1 MVQLEPKTQPCA
13 AFTCQFVFGQRL
25 NNELIFATFARLLCC
40 TCGACHVAL
49 CESCLSL
56 LLLLLLPRSESL
68 DPLCTC
74 RNSTPGRL
82 LTDRKTR
89 KCHCASLLE
98 RNKPP
103 LGGLT
108 VRKRGYE
115 NRKENRTKYNI
126 NRAKT
131 QCNKSSYIRFDNL
144 YLLGSQVGHT
154 FNQLRAAIYCIC
166 NSPTLPAG
174 QITLT

>member
-1 MVQLEPKTQPCA
+1 MRTHLGTSEQHSNIQLVVQLEPKTQPCA

-49 CESCLSL
+49 CERCLSL

-115 NRKENRTKYNI
+115 NRKETRTI

-131 QCNKSSYIRFDNL
+131 HCNKSNYIRFDNL
-144 YLLGSQVGHT
+144 YLAGS
-154 FNQLRAAIYCIC
+154 
-166 NSPTLPAG
+166 
-174 QITLT
+174 